1 MPVSPAARHAVS
13 FNLYWNMLMKTNTR
27 QHTTPNRTQAVIAAL
42 CLVMLQA
49 IPSLAAQQ
57 FDHKHKAYEQILKA
71 HVVDGRVDYRTLKAD
86 PQPLNRYL
94 NNLAAVPKQQFQ
106 SSSKEQQLAFLVNL
120 YNAATLKLIVD
131 HYPVKSIKDIGS
143 WFKGPWDQQIVRLFG
158 TTITLNTL
166 EHDILRKNYNEP
178 RLHLALVCA
187 AKSCPPLRSEAYTAE
202 KLDGQLNDQARTYLA
217 SPQGLRIDRKARE
230 VRVSSIFKWYGK
242 DFVNKYTPGPGFAE
256 LNKTESAVISFCSS
270 YVSDQN
276 RAYLMTGDY
285 TVKYIDYDWSL
296 NEGGSK
302 NDTR

>member
-13 FNLYWNMLMKTNTR
+13 FNLYWNMLMKANTR
-27 QHTTPNRTQAVIAAL
+27 QHTTPNRTQTVLAAL
-42 CLVMLQA
+42 FLLMLQA

-57 FDHKHKAYEQILKA
+57 FDHKHKAYDQILKA
-71 HVVDGRVDYRTLKAD
+71 HVVDGRVDYQTLKAD

-106 SSSKEQQLAFLVNL
+106 SSSKEQQLAFLFNL

-158 TTITLNTL
+158 TTITLNNL
-166 EHDILRKNYNEP
+166 EHDILRKDYTEP
-178 RLHLALVCA
+178 RLHMALVCA

-217 SPQGLRIDRKARE
+217 SLQGLRIDRKTHT
-230 VRVSSIFKWYGK
+230 VYVSSIFKWYGK
-242 DFVNKYTPGPGFAE
+242 DFISIYTPGAGFAE
-256 LNKTESAVISFCSS
+256 LNKIEMAVAAFCSR

-285 TVKYIDYDWSL
+285 TVKYIDYNWSL
-296 NEGGSK
+296 NEGRSK